1 MKSIGL
7 TVLAALAVAAS
18 ASADSVTMSY
28 LGHGNPSTAGLRY
41 NNRLTWSARSSATF
55 SNVSIGS
62 QQWSVYGQ
70 QRTTFCVQLFE
81 GVTAGNSY
89 TYTILPPSQVP
100 DMDAPVNAPGPMG
113 PVKATLVNDL
123 YRRYYA
129 GLSGAQSVGAFQL
142 ALWEITHE
150 NIDARTASEAVT
162 QLGLDRGAFQVNQLS
177 GTYRTAASMLSSL
190 GEGGFGTMSTTFHT
204 LTNQSAQDQLMVV
217 PIGAPAVLAGLG
229 LIGVGLMRRRVK

>member
-18 ASADSVTMSY
+18 ASADSITMSY

-41 NNRLTWSARSSATF
+41 NNRLGWSARSSASF
-55 SNVSIGS
+55 SNLTIGS

-81 GVTAGNSY
+81 GVTAGNNY
-89 TYTILPPSQVP
+89 TYNILPPAQVP

-113 PVKATLVNDL
+113 QVKATLVNDL

-150 NIDARTASEAVT
+150 NIDATTAANAVS
-162 QLGLDRGAFQVNQLS
+162 QLSLDRGAFQVNKMS
-177 GTYRTAASMLSSL
+177 NTYQTAASMLASL
-190 GEGGFGTMSTTFHT
+190 GQGGFGTMGQNLYG
-204 LTNQSAQDQLMVV
+204 LTNPSAQDQLLVV
-217 PIGAPAVLAGLG
+217 PVGAPAVLAGLG
-229 LIGVGLMRRRVK
+229 LIGVGFMRRRTK